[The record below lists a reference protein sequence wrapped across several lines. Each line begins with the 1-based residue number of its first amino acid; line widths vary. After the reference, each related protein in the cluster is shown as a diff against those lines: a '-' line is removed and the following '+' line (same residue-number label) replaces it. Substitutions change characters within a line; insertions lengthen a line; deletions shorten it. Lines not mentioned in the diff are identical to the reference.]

1 MQKYENVS
9 FGEEKKNNFT
19 KVCGRFWANHTNF
32 SITNIYSVT
41 IMVPETDQTKVIVG
55 NIKMVQ
61 NECARWVQENIPWY
75 IRGEMYSDHN
85 GADCNI
91 RFL

>member
-9 FGEEKKNNFT
+9 FGEKNNNFT
-19 KVCGRFWANHTNF
+19 KVYGRFWGNHTNF

-41 IMVPETDQTKVIVG
+41 IMVSEIDQTELVVG

-61 NECARWVQENIPWY
+61 NECAR
-75 IRGEMYSDHN
+75 
-85 GADCNI
+85 
-91 RFL
+91 